1 MRKNSSMAIVANVI
15 SSIFVTSSCKKTD
28 NCDAGT
34 GGSLTLVAKLKH
46 HGVVI
51 PNDSASP
58 DTVWVKFN
66 TQDWSGAPAGYDA
79 RFIGEEGEDHVHISG
94 LRCGDYYLYAAG
106 LDTAGPFVVR
116 GGNKFSTE
124 QNEGEIQVDISVTE

>member
-1 MRKNSSMAIVANVI
+1 MKKISILAPAALAISFIIAI
-15 SSIFVTSSCKKTD
+15 SSCKKD
-28 NCDAGT
+28 NNCDAGT

-51 PNDSASP
+51 PNDSAQP

-66 TQDWSGAPAGYDA
+66 TQDWSGAPSGYDA
-79 RFIGEEGEDHVHISG
+79 RFIGEKGEDHVHMTG

-106 LDTAGPFVVR
+106 LDTSGPYVVR
-116 GGNKFSTE
+116 GGSKFSTE
-124 QNEGEIQVDISVTE
+124 QNEGEIEVDISVVE